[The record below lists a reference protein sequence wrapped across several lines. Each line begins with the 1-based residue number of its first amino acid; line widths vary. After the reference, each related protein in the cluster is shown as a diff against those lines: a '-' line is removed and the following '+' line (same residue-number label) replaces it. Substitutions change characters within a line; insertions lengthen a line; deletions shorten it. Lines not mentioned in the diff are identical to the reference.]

1 MQSTSINE
9 KFDSLLLS
17 RTDGKLYFDGLDLE
31 ELLRKIGTPSFIFSE
46 NQLLQQYD
54 TLEKTF
60 KSELSNHFEV
70 AFSIKSNPLHEIVK
84 ILINKEILFEVTSI
98 GEMKLILELGGKP
111 DKIVYTNIVKPIETI
126 NFALKVGIRYFAIDS
141 QSDMKHI
148 ETVSKRLNK
157 KAKVLIRL
165 NPLIEL
171 NKTIFS
177 CSGRYSKIGIEIPK
191 MLDQNSLLMSI
202 ISYCEKSP
210 WLDLVGMHTH
220 LGSQITNVDLYQKG
234 FRKVCNLITH
244 LFERNINL
252 EVLDIGGGFPIY
264 YGDEKVP
271 PIRSFSRVISS
282 ELKQSLKNLH
292 IIAESGRYLTAP
304 AGLLAM
310 SVNTL
315 KKDPQGTNT
324 VCLDGSF
331 YNTLPDIIT
340 ANWSYPIE
348 KVYQRDCD
356 SVLDYRF
363 VGSTNDTLDQYL
375 PRNNPNNITISFR
388 KLAEGD
394 KIVFLQA
401 GAYSLSFNSMYCLEK
416 RPTVFFHRSK

>member
-1 MQSTSINE
+1 
-9 KFDSLLLS
+9 
-17 RTDGKLYFDGLDLE
+17 
-31 ELLRKIGTPSFIFSE
+31 
-46 NQLLQQYD
+46 
-54 TLEKTF
+54 
-60 KSELSNHFEV
+60 
-70 AFSIKSNPLHEIVK
+70 
-84 ILINKEILFEVTSI
+84 LFEVTSI

-148 ETVSKRLNK
+148 ENVSKKLNRNV
-157 KAKVLIRL
+157 KVLIRL
-165 NPLIEL
+165 NPLVEL

-177 CSGRYSKIGIEIPK
+177 CSGRYSKIGIEIPEAFE
-191 MLDQNSLLMSI
+191 QNSLLMSI

-210 WLDLVGMHTH
+210 WLDLVGMHIH
-220 LGSQITNVDLYQKG
+220 LGSQITNVALYQKG

-244 LFERNINL
+244 LFESKMNL
-252 EVLDIGGGFPIY
+252 EVLDIGGGFPVY
-264 YGDEKVP
+264 YGGEKVP
-271 PIRSFSRVISS
+271 PISSFSRVIGS
-282 ELKQSLKNLH
+282 ELKQPLKNLR

-304 AGLLAM
+304 AGLLA
-310 SVNTL
+310 VTVTTL
-315 KKDPQGTNT
+315 KKDPRGTNI

-356 SVLDYRF
+356 SILDYRF

-375 PRNNPNNITISFR
+375 PRNNPNNRTISIR

-401 GAYSLSFNSMYCLEK
+401 GAYSLSFNSTYCLEK